1 MGPHELDE
9 IGCYLQSVVFDDMP
23 ARLGQEFVV
32 GLALERGAA
41 TGHDLAASQ
50 GLHCQLLSGLP
61 GASVV
66 DLRHRQDLFLAER
79 QVVRFPGM
87 LLNVRDQGLFVLGT
101 DLDPA
106 GTSHDFAHRGF
117 LSIGVRFTDRIIEPP
132 TCGDLAVALQF
143 FVYRGRLKF
152 RRTSPLVPPLRIYV
166 CGRLAVEQED
176 LVLGEAGFP
185 ARQGRRLWAYL
196 VLHRRWPVGRDD
208 LAGAVWG
215 DAIPDAWDVA
225 LNTLISRL
233 RSFLRPISER
243 VPEVSI
249 RGEVGRYTLTLPAR
263 VFVDAERA
271 RTGLHA
277 AETALRRRDWDMA
290 LGEARVAMEIAAR
303 GFLGGEEA
311 PWIEGQ
317 RRALA
322 DLRLHALEC
331 TVEAELLRGNAA
343 IAEREAEHLL
353 LLDPMRE
360 SGYRLLMRALEA
372 GGNAAQVIRVMDDCR
387 RRLREQGGVEPSRE
401 TERLFQ
407 TIIGS
412 T

>member
-1 MGPHELDE
+1 
-9 IGCYLQSVVFDDMP
+9 
-23 ARLGQEFVV
+23 
-32 GLALERGAA
+32 
-41 TGHDLAASQ
+41 
-50 GLHCQLLSGLP
+50 
-61 GASVV
+61 
-66 DLRHRQDLFLAER
+66 
-79 QVVRFPGM
+79 
-87 LLNVRDQGLFVLGT
+87 
-101 DLDPA
+101 
-106 GTSHDFAHRGF
+106 
-117 LSIGVRFTDRIIEPP
+117 
-132 TCGDLAVALQF
+132 
-143 FVYRGRLKF
+143 
-152 RRTSPLVPPLRIYV
+152 
-166 CGRLAVEQED
+166 
-176 LVLGEAGFP
+176 
-185 ARQGRRLWAYL
+185 

-215 DAIPDAWDVA
+215 DAIPDAWDIA

-249 RGEVGRYTLTLPAR
+249 RGEVGRYTLTLPTG

-277 AETALRRRDWDMA
+277 AETALRRRDCEAA
-290 LGEARVAMEIAAR
+290 LSESRVAMEIAAR

-331 TVEAELLRGNAA
+331 TVEAELMRGNPT
-343 IAEREAEHLL
+343 IAEREAEQLL

-372 GGNAAQVIRVMDDCR
+372 GGNAAQVVRVMDDCR
-387 RRLREQGGVEPSRE
+387 RRLREQGGVDPSRE

-407 TIIGS
+407 AITGTS
-412 T
+412 